1 MKVAII
7 HPWFLML
14 GGGEKV
20 VDVIAS
26 LYPEADIFTLFFKQE
41 LLPPKLRD
49 RKITTSIL
57 NSFPFSAKL
66 HFHYAPLYP
75 WATEG
80 LDLSEYDLLISSCGP
95 VLMGVNAKQ
104 DAVHVCYCHTPP
116 RAWWDLYAEHQANMP
131 WLAKQVFVMAG
142 TFVRMWEF
150 NAMQRMDHVISN
162 SHYIAHRVQK
172 YFRRDSSV
180 IYPPV
185 DTSNGYLD
193 DDRSDYYLTVGRLGR
208 QKRLDLIVQAC
219 NALGRKLK
227 IVGTGKE
234 EAALRSLAGPTIE
247 FLGYVPDAELG
258 RLYARCRAF
267 VFAANEDFG
276 IAPVE
281 AQSFGRPV
289 IAYGHGGSLET
300 VRVSDPE
307 GRPDTGIFFAQQTVD
322 SLINALMRFE
332 QAEDQFDPAVIQQH
346 AKRFDTGTF
355 VAAMTKFVDNARQK
369 AAHS

>member
-20 VDVIAS
+20 VDVLAG

-41 LLPPKLRD
+41 LLPPQLQN

-57 NSFPFSAKL
+57 NRFPFSARL
-66 HFHYAPLYP
+66 HFHYAPFYP
-75 WATEG
+75 WATES

-104 DAVHVCYCHTPP
+104 DAIHVCYCHTPP
-116 RAWWDLYAEHQANMP
+116 RAWWDLYAEHQARMP
-131 WLAKQVFVMAG
+131 WIARHAFVMAG

-150 NAMQRMDHVISN
+150 NAMQRIDHVISN
-162 SHYIAHRVQK
+162 SNYIAHRVQK

-185 DTSNGYLD
+185 DTSMGYLD
-193 DDRSDYYLTVGRLGR
+193 ENRSDYYLTVGRLGR
-208 QKRLDLIVQAC
+208 QKRLDLIIQAC
-219 NALGRKLK
+219 NVLKRNLK

-234 EAALRSLAGPTIE
+234 EPYLRSLAGPTIE
-247 FLGYVPDAELG
+247 FLGYVSDAELST
-258 RLYARCRAF
+258 LYARCRAF

-300 VRVSDPE
+300 VRVNDPE
-307 GRPDTGIFFAQQTVD
+307 GRRDTGIFFAHQTVD
-322 SLINALMRFE
+322 SLIDAFLRFE
-332 QAEDQFDPAVIQQH
+332 QVEDRFVPEDIQEH
-346 AKRFDTGTF
+346 ARRFDTETF
-355 VAAMTKFVDNARQK
+355 VAAMTKFVDNARERSE
-369 AAHS
+369 HL

>member
-1 MKVAII
+1 
-7 HPWFLML
+7 
-14 GGGEKV
+14 
-20 VDVIAS
+20 
-26 LYPEADIFTLFFKQE
+26 
-41 LLPPKLRD
+41 
-49 RKITTSIL
+49 
-57 NSFPFSAKL
+57 
-66 HFHYAPLYP
+66 
-75 WATEG
+75 
-80 LDLSEYDLLISSCGP
+80 
-95 VLMGVNAKQ
+95 
-104 DAVHVCYCHTPP
+104 
-116 RAWWDLYAEHQANMP
+116 
-131 WLAKQVFVMAG
+131 
-142 TFVRMWEF
+142 
-150 NAMQRMDHVISN
+150 
-162 SHYIAHRVQK
+162 
-172 YFRRDSSV
+172 V

-219 NALGRKLK
+219 NAIGRKLK

-234 EAALRSLAGPTIE
+234 EAHLRSLAGPTIE

-300 VRVSDPE
+300 VRVNDPE

-332 QAEDQFDPAVIQQH
+332 QAEDQFDPAVIQEH

-369 AAHS
+369 AVHA